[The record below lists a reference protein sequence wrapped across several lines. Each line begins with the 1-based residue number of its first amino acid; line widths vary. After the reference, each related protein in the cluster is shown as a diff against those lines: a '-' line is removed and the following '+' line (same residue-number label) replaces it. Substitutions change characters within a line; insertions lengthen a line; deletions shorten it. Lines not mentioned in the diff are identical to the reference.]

1 MGVADGR
8 VLKSIEVE
16 HYFEFENIDGRT
28 KFLSTPEMSGFKIVE
43 MPGLPDK
50 SKGKYVLVLRRK
62 EDPDFSWIERRIVP
76 LYNLTQK
83 HGGSYK
89 GWEQIVK

>member
-1 MGVADGR
+1 
-8 VLKSIEVE
+8 LKNIEVE

-28 KFLSTPEMSGFKIVE
+28 KFLSLPEMSGFKIVE

-76 LYNLTQK
+76 LYNLAQK
-83 HGGSYK
+83 NGGSYK

>member
-1 MGVADGR
+1 
-8 VLKSIEVE
+8 
-16 HYFEFENIDGRT
+16 
-28 KFLSTPEMSGFKIVE
+28 

-50 SKGKYVLVLRRK
+50 SKGHYVLVLRRK
-62 EDPDFSWIERRIVP
+62 EDPNFSWIERRIVP
-76 LYNLTQK
+76 LYNLSQK